1 MSDKEFRLP
10 HYTKLHHTETYASI
24 SPSRPELSTKGKAVV
39 ITGAGTGV
47 GAATALAYA
56 ESGAAN
62 LALVGRTE
70 KTLLATKAALESF
83 STTINSKLDILVAN
97 ASYLPDLTPVLK
109 SKADDWW
116 KGFEINVKGQYNL
129 VQAFSALAVDNAIL
143 INISS
148 CVAHLP
154 FAPGHGSYHASKI
167 AAFKLFDYIQIENP
181 DLIVM
186 HFHPGVIDTDM
197 ARKSYAAGT
206 PKMQGSNGGHFPSSQ
221 NFYSQTTVLTAA
233 TSQSPCLVCCVV
245 RKPRGAIP
253 KRQVPLGQLGC

>member
-1 MSDKEFRLP
+1 MSDEEFRLP

-24 SPSRPELSTKGKAVV
+24 SPSRPELSTRGKAVV

-62 LALVGRTE
+62 LALVGRTK
-70 KTLLATKAALESF
+70 KTLLVTKEAVEKAYPETRVYTYVADLTDAPSLKAALESF
-83 STTINSKLDILVAN
+83 STTTNSKLDILIAN
-97 ASYLPDLTPVLK
+97 ASYLPDLSPVLK
-109 SKADDWW
+109 SKVQDWW

-129 VQAFSALAVDNAIL
+129 VQAFLALSVKNAIL

-154 FAPGHGSYHASKI
+154 FAPGHGSYHASKL

-206 PKMQGSNGGHFPSSQ
+206 PKMQGSNGVHPRPPIR
-221 NFYSQTTVLTAA
+221 TLTLR
-233 TSQSPCLVCCVV
+233 P
-245 RKPRGAIP
+245 
-253 KRQVPLGQLGC
+253 